1 MLTSAPGRLL
11 TSVAVFLVG
20 AGVTG
25 TLEPLMNLFNAAG
38 VSEAA
43 NPGDSLTYKLTS
55 SGTRV
60 VVIEDN
66 AGPGIGDFTIASS

>member
-1 MLTSAPGRLL
+1 
-11 TSVAVFLVG
+11 
-20 AGVTG
+20 VTG